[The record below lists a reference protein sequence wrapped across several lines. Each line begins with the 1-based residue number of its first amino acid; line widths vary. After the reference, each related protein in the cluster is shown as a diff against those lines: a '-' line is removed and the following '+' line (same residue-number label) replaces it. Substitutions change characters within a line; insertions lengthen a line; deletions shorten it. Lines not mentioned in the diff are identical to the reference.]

1 MFPRLTTFSAL
12 AKVAATRRLGALG
25 RDERGIAAVE
35 AAFIFPVMV
44 VVLALIVV
52 FGQAF
57 DIKRKVTQTT
67 EQVTNLVALWPLASG
82 NMQQSDI
89 DGYLDMAALTMLP
102 YSANGNTGNLSVVV
116 TEFQANAAAT
126 TGTALWSEAQYG
138 GVARAANT
146 TITLPTGLVAPNGYV
161 ILGEVSWAYTP
172 LNIGPFPLTT
182 MSLHDSIFLS
192 PRQHT
197 CIATYSYHPGT
208 CT

>member
-1 MFPRLTTFSAL
+1 MLHPLTAFTARARL
-12 AKVAATRRLGALG
+12 AATRRLRALKS
-25 RDERGIAAVE
+25 DESGIAAVE
-35 AAFIFPVMV
+35 AAFVFPIMV
-44 VVLALIVV
+44 VVMAMIVV

-82 NMQQSDI
+82 NMQQTDI

-116 TEFQANAAAT
+116 TEYQANAAAT
-126 TGTALWSEAQYG
+126 VGTALWSEAQFS
-138 GVARAANT
+138 GVARATNT
-146 TITLPTGLVAPNGYV
+146 TITLPAGLVAPNGYV
-161 ILGEVSWAYTP
+161 ILGEVAWSYTP

-197 CIATYSYHPGT
+197 CVATWIYHPGT